1 MGSNMEN
8 KIRETGMK
16 LYDVAEKSKPSLFKK
31 DYWTGKVMDLSMKNE
46 AFKQEMFRF
55 VDVFPYLSKP
65 ESVARHIQEYF
76 CRPDQ
81 DFPKTMRWGLSK
93 VKPDSMAAKMA
104 AKSIGKNIGS
114 MGKQFITGETIDEA
128 AKVMLKGRKKDGV
141 AWTVKILKEAVTST
155 REEDEFLEKQIE
167 LLERYS
173 DIVKAWPALGTG
185 EKGGPDWGFTPQV
198 NISLMASCLYS
209 QYLPKSCAMDYA
221 IDRAKERLRPIYRK
235 ALDLNAYVLL
245 DMEHL
250 PARTFTLELFKSING
265 EPEFRDWPHKGIAYQ
280 AYMKDAEPLLGDL
293 LDWAQKSGQDF
304 GMRLVKGAFW
314 DEEVVLANLYNY
326 PIPVFT
332 NKHATDASY
341 EHCSRRIMERHRNVQ
356 LKCAS
361 HNIRTVAYVIECAK
375 ELKVPE
381 DRLEFQMLNGMAENL
396 REAWKKHN
404 LRLRLYSPVGEIV
417 PGMAYLVRR
426 LLENTSSES
435 FLRQS
440 FVSGAAREEMLK
452 DPAILARENPDD
464 EEKKDVSSEYGSK
477 GSFSNEPPVDWDVHT
492 HALFAVALDD
502 AKKAF
507 PRQVRPVVGGAPV
520 EDGKEV
526 VSTDPNDPDR
536 VVATVACAEAGT
548 VEAAIAAAKKAF
560 TAWSATPAQKRA
572 EVLFDAAQGLRVNRN
587 DIAALLLYE
596 GGKNWNE
603 AQADIC
609 EAIDFLEFYG
619 REMIRLGQ
627 PRIASELPGES
638 SRLEYIPRGVGA
650 VIAPWNFALPISIGM
665 VCAAIVTGNTVVYKP
680 ASQTPAIGQAVYD
693 LFRSAN
699 LPDGVLNF
707 VPGPGSDIGDVLVA
721 HKDIAFTVFTGS
733 KEVGLGIVETSGRT
747 PDGAQQVKHV
757 IAEMGGK
764 NAIIIDSD
772 ADIDAAVWPV
782 VQSAFGYMGQKCSA
796 ASRLIVLEENY
807 EKFVSKF
814 KDAVETLIFGPA
826 EDSRT
831 DLGAVIDDDARK
843 KIEDY
848 IRIGQAEGKLLTRGA
863 PGQGPGHFVAPAVF
877 TDISPQSRLA
887 QEEIFGPVVCIF
899 KVKDFEEALDVA
911 NGVRFALTGGL
922 FSRSPANI
930 ERACREFLV
939 GNLYINRGTTGAM
952 MKRHPFGGFKLSG
965 VGSKSMGQDYL
976 PQFMVCRTIVENTFR
991 SGFAPMQNEPVAS
1004 QPIE

>member
-1 MGSNMEN
+1 MAGNIED

-55 VDVFPYLSKP
+55 VDVFPYLSRP
-65 ESVARHIQEYF
+65 ESVAKHMQEYF

-93 VKPDSMAAKMA
+93 VKPDSMVAKMA
-104 AKSIGKNIGS
+104 AKSIGKNIGT

-128 AKVMLKGRKKDGV
+128 ATVMLKGRKKDGV

-155 REEDEFLEKQIE
+155 REEEEFLEKQIE
-167 LLERYS
+167 LMERYS
-173 DIVKAWPALGTG
+173 DIIKEWPALGTG
-185 EKGGPDWGFTPQV
+185 EKGGRDWGFTPQV

-235 ALDLNAYVLL
+235 ALELDAYVLL

-250 PARTFTLELFKSING
+250 PARRFTLELFKSINE
-265 EPEFRDWPHKGIAYQ
+265 EPEFREWHHKGIAYQ
-280 AYMKDAEPLLGDL
+280 AYMKDAEPLLAEL
-293 LDWAQKSGQDF
+293 LEWAQKGGHDF
-304 GMRLVKGAFW
+304 GMRLIKGAFW

-332 NKHATDASY
+332 NKHLTDATY
-341 EHCSRRIMERHRNVQ
+341 ERCARMVLQNHRHIQ

-375 ELKVPE
+375 ELNVPE

-396 REAWKKHN
+396 REAWKRHN

-440 FVSGAAREEMLK
+440 FVSGAAREEMLT
-452 DPAILARENPDD
+452 DPAVLAEENP
-464 EEKKDVSSEYGSK
+464 EPEKEATPSSEYGDK
-477 GSFSNEPPVDWDVHT
+477 GHFFNEPPVEWDVPT
-492 HALFAVALDD
+492 HAAFAAALDE
-502 AKKAF
+502 AKLSF
-507 PRQVRPVVGGAPV
+507 PLQVRPVVNGVPV
-520 EDGKEV
+520 EGDKTIR
-526 VSTDPNDPDR
+526 STDPNQPDR
-536 VVATVACAEAGT
+536 VVADVACADADT
-548 VEAAIAAAKKAF
+548 VKAAIAAAKKSFAD
-560 TAWSATPAQKRA
+560 WSTTPAQKRA
-572 EVLFDAAQGLRVNRN
+572 DFLFKAAQRLRDKRHAL
-587 DIAALLLYE
+587 AALLIYE

-619 REMIRLGQ
+619 REMIRLNK
-627 PRIASELPGES
+627 PRSASELPGES
-638 SRLEYIPRGVGA
+638 SRLVYIPRGVGA
-650 VIAPWNFALPISIGM
+650 VIAPWNFPLPISIGM
-665 VCAAIVTGNTVVYKP
+665 ISAAVVTGNTVVYKP

-693 LFRSAN
+693 LFSSVH
-699 LPDGVLNF
+699 LPNGVLNF
-707 VPGPGSDIGDVLVA
+707 VPGPGSEIGDALVTD
-721 HKDIAFTVFTGS
+721 KDIAFTVFTGS
-733 KEVGLGIVETSGRT
+733 KEVGLGIIEKSGHT
-747 PDGAQQVKHV
+747 PEGAQHVKNV

-772 ADIDAAVWPV
+772 ADLDAAIWPV
-782 VQSAFGYMGQKCSA
+782 VQSAFSYMGQKCSA
-796 ASRLIVLEENY
+796 ASRLIVLEEHY

-814 KDAVETLIFGPA
+814 KDAVETLIFGPG
-826 EDSRT
+826 ENPFSDM
-831 DLGAVIDDDARK
+831 GAVIDARAK
-843 KIEDY
+843 AKIETY
-848 IRIGQAEGKLLTRGA
+848 IQIGQTEGTLLTRGA
-863 PGQGPGHFVAPAVF
+863 ESDGPGHFVAPAVF
-877 TDISPQSRLA
+877 TDISPDSRLA

-899 KVKDFEEALDVA
+899 KVNDFSEALEVA
-911 NGVRFALTGGL
+911 NGVQYALTGGL

-930 ERACREFLV
+930 ERACDEFLV
-939 GNLYINRGTTGAM
+939 GSLYINRGTTGAM
-952 MKRHPFGGFKLSG
+952 MKRHPFGGFKMSG
-965 VGSKSMGQDYL
+965 VGSKAMGPDYL
-976 PQFMVCRTIVENTFR
+976 PQFMYSRTIIENTFR
-991 SGFAPMQNEPVAS
+991 SGFAPMQDENAAS
-1004 QPIE
+1004 KQP

>member
-1 MGSNMEN
+1 MTGNMEDE
-8 KIRETGMK
+8 IRKTGMK
-16 LYDVAEKSKPSLFKK
+16 LYEIAEKSKPSLFKK

-65 ESVARHIQEYF
+65 ESVAKHIQEYF

-93 VKPDSMAAKMA
+93 VKPDSMVAKMA
-104 AKSIGKNIGS
+104 AKSIGKNIGA

-128 AKVMLKGRKKDGV
+128 AKVMLKGRKKEGV

-155 REEDEFLEKQIE
+155 REEEEFLEKQIE
-167 LLERYS
+167 LMERYS
-173 DIVKAWPALGTG
+173 EISKEWPALGTG
-185 EKGGPDWGFTPQV
+185 EKGGRDWGFTPQV

-235 ALDLNAYVLL
+235 ALELDAYVLL

-250 PARTFTLELFKSING
+250 PARKFTLELFKSINE

-280 AYMKDAEPLLGDL
+280 AYMQDAEPLLAEL
-293 LDWAQKSGQDF
+293 LEWAKRGGHDF
-304 GMRLVKGAFW
+304 GMRLIKGAFW

-332 NKHATDASY
+332 NKHHTDASY
-341 EHCSRRIMERHRNVQ
+341 ERCARMVLENHRHIQ

-361 HNIRTVAYVIECAK
+361 HSIRTVAYVIECAK
-375 ELKVPE
+375 ERKVPA
-381 DRLEFQMLNGMAENL
+381 DRLEFQMLTGMAENL

-440 FVSGAAREEMLK
+440 FVNGEARDEMLK
-452 DPAILARENPDD
+452 DPAVLAEENP
-464 EEKKDVSSEYGSK
+464 EPEKENNSSPEYGDK
-477 GSFSNEPPVDWDVHT
+477 GPFSNEPPVEWDVPT
-492 HALFAVALDD
+492 HAAFAVALDE
-502 AKKAF
+502 AKQSF
-507 PRQVRPVVGGAPV
+507 PLQVRPVVNGSPV
-520 EDGKEV
+520 KGHKTIR
-526 VSTDPNDPDR
+526 STDPNQPDR
-536 VVATVACAEAGT
+536 VVADVTCADTDTVK
-548 VEAAIAAAKKAF
+548 AAIAAAKIAF
-560 TAWSATPAQKRA
+560 GNWSVTPAQERA
-572 EVLFDAAQGLRVNRN
+572 DYLFKAAQQLRDKRHTL
-587 DIAALLLYE
+587 AALLIYE

-603 AQADIC
+603 AQADVC
-609 EAIDFLEFYG
+609 EAVDFLEFYG
-619 REMIRLGQ
+619 REMIRLSK
-627 PRIASELPGES
+627 PRLASELPGES

-650 VIAPWNFALPISIGM
+650 VIAPWNFPLPISIGM
-665 VCAAIVTGNTVVYKP
+665 ISAAVVTGNTVVYKP
-680 ASQTPAIGQAVYD
+680 ASQTPAIGQAICD
-693 LFRSAN
+693 LFKSVD

-707 VPGPGSDIGDVLVA
+707 VTGPGGEIGDALVTD
-721 HKDIAFTVFTGS
+721 KDITFTVFTGS
-733 KEVGLGIVETSGRT
+733 KEVGLGIIEKSGRT
-747 PDGAQQVKHV
+747 PEGAQHVKNV

-782 VQSAFGYMGQKCSA
+782 VQSAFSYMGQKCSA

-807 EKFVSKF
+807 DKFVSKF
-814 KDAVETLIFGPA
+814 KDAVETLIFGPG
-826 EDSRT
+826 ENSLSDI
-831 DLGAVIDDDARK
+831 GAVIDARAK
-843 KIEDY
+843 EKIEAY
-848 IRIGQAEGKLLTRGA
+848 IQIGQSEGTLLTRGTESD
-863 PGQGPGHFVAPAVF
+863 GPGHFVAPAVF
-877 TDISPQSRLA
+877 TDISPDSRLA

-899 KVKDFEEALDVA
+899 KVKDFSEALEVA
-911 NGVRFALTGGL
+911 NGVQYALTGGL

-930 ERACREFLV
+930 EHACREFLV
-939 GNLYINRGTTGAM
+939 GSLYINRGTTGAM
-952 MKRHPFGGFKLSG
+952 MKRHPFGGFKMSG
-965 VGSKSMGQDYL
+965 VGSKAMGQDYL
-976 PQFMVCRTIVENTFR
+976 PQFMYSRTIIENTFR
-991 SGFAPMQNEPVAS
+991 SGFAPMKDEEAAS
-1004 QPIE
+1004 GQP